1 MGAAADEERHR
12 AYVRQWQETGLLLAA
27 LRREE
32 RAALT
37 DEEALAAAHDVLEAL
52 DVVGYGEP
60 RPSSGLVEMQ
70 RLLHRGR
77 AT

>member
-1 MGAAADEERHR
+1 MGAGADEDQQR
-12 AYVRQWQETGLLLAA
+12 AYVRQWQETGRLLSA

-37 DEEALAAAHDVLEAL
+37 DEEALAAAHDLLEAL
-52 DVVGYGEP
+52 DVVGFGEP
-60 RPSSGLVEMQ
+60 RPSSGLIEMQ

-77 AT
+77 VR